1 MTAERD
7 KAGLRFNLCR
17 PSPLTQIMEE
27 EDRVHERFERIA
39 RDWHFRALVCSSLP
53 FERPFDLV
61 IAIMGGFAEP
71 PALWLG
77 VHWFGVNVLPP
88 IFLVGGLPSAVQAL
102 RGRPF
107 KSTLLISVCAF
118 ALAWLPV
125 LATVFWLPRIL
136 GWSW

>member
-1 MTAERD
+1 MNPLNVLRATGIFVVWFA
-7 KAGLRFNLCR
+7 AAYLLNGLLIW
-17 PSPLTQIMEE
+17 L
-27 EDRVHERFERIA
+27 
-39 RDWHFRALVCSSLP
+39 
-53 FERPFDLV
+53 LV
-61 IAIMGGFAEP
+61 IAIMDGFAEP

-118 ALAWLPV
+118 SLAWLPV